1 MTALH
6 ICNHFPAEYI
16 FLNQALFMPNSATR
30 HLIINLIF
38 ITITQTLTLR
48 TQLSKYAPLYDYFVS
63 FLSTQKSPLGF
74 QQSNFMNL
82 IQIPKK
88 KTKNCTNIY
97 LLPWKGKS

>member
-1 MTALH
+1 
-6 ICNHFPAEYI
+6 
-16 FLNQALFMPNSATR
+16 MPNSATR

-88 KTKNCTNIY
+88 KLYKYLPTAMEGEVITNF
-97 LLPWKGKS
+97 KS